1 MANHFSDLG
10 PRIEV
15 PFDSVFID
23 PNNPRIS
30 PDRSSRYQDPDEIF
44 DPELQQKLTEEA
56 YKVYPANDLEDAIVE
71 QGWIPI
77 DPIIVWE
84 HPDRKEHYIV
94 VEGNTRTSVLRRI
107 RQVRIDR
114 EKTKLGKFKNSTRTP
129 ANELVR
135 QQRTVSQLEEIISA
149 TNKLEVYPV
158 NADTIDELEK
168 ILPRILGVRHIKHAQ
183 NWGPFATNLYIFS
196 LYERLFSLK
205 YGPDADLNIDDDLV
219 REVGAKV
226 SLGDTKTRR
235 NIQSASAFDHFKR
248 HYEDKLPVGE
258 KFDNGDQY
266 FFELIL
272 QNSYTQD
279 KFGFTRDRLI
289 LPDESEKALFTW
301 AFSKPRK
308 NQKTNPNIFHKAENM
323 RDWVSMSKYDA
334 ENGTGYAN
342 LFDVNEPEQSTK
354 SMREVMAD
362 YSMHRVRKTPVKT
375 LQSLLE
381 SLKEIKG
388 ETMITQAEHLEGT
401 LEEIV
406 DLVEHYLKMIKADR
420 G

>member
-10 PRIEV
+10 DRIEV

-30 PDRSSRYQDPDEIF
+30 PDRSSRYEDPDDIF
-44 DPELQQKLTEEA
+44 DAELQQQLTVKA
-56 YKVYPANDLEDAIVE
+56 YTVYPADDLEDAIVE

-114 EKTKLGKFKNSTRTP
+114 EKVKLEKFKNSKRTP
-129 ANELVR
+129 SNELER
-135 QQRTVSQLEEIISA
+135 QQGTVDQLEAIISA
-149 TNKLEVYPV
+149 TNNLGVYPV
-158 NADTIDELEK
+158 KAHTIEELEK

-183 NWGPFATNLYIFS
+183 QWSPYATNLYIFS
-196 LYERLFSLK
+196 LYERLFCLK

-248 HYEDKLPVGE
+248 HYEDKLPDGE
-258 KFDNGDQY
+258 AFDDGDQY
-266 FFELIL
+266 FFEQIL
-272 QNSYTQD
+272 QNGYTQD

-308 NQKTNPNIFHKAENM
+308 KQKTNPNVFHKAENM
-323 RDWVSMSKYDA
+323 RDWANMSKYDA
-334 ENGTGYAN
+334 ENGTGFAN
-342 LFDVNEPEQSTK
+342 LFDVNEPEQATK
-354 SMREVMAD
+354 TMREVMAD
-362 YSMHRVRKTPVKT
+362 YSVHRIRKTPVNT

-388 ETMITQAEHLEGT
+388 ETMITQAEYLEGT
-401 LEEIV
+401 LEEIAS
-406 DLVEHYLKMIKADR
+406 LVEHYLKMIKADR
-420 G
+420 E